1 VIVKTFNHFVGMMIC
16 LVLVGCSQLN
26 LHTLREQNQIG
37 GEIQHSRQ
45 ELQGKGVVQYS
56 DGAWLAGEK
65 IKLSEP
71 SSPLLDKSLA
81 YHPARP
87 VSVMEAAFWL
97 GQELGIAVDLAAL
110 QSAASPAAGG
120 ASPGAN
126 SAPAGVTAP
135 NLGAGNR
142 NLLQQTFNIAWEGS
156 VRGFL
161 NELAGR
167 SGAWWK
173 LSEGKILFY
182 RLETRTFYLP
192 AVARKFSGN
201 STITTN
207 SSGSNSASGGT
218 GTQATAAGITSQSGA
233 GGMSDFT
240 VDFWTDLEKTARTV
254 AGPLAQVAINPS
266 SGSITVTGNPVEVR
280 HVEDWVKQLA
290 QQMSQQV
297 LIDIKIYTVRLNQED
312 NYNWNPGI
320 LFRQVSGSL
329 GFNITGVQS
338 PSVSAGLN
346 PANLG
351 LSLVSAAGNS
361 TPYSGS
367 TLAFNALSSL
377 GRVTERISQSV
388 VTLNGQPAPVQM
400 ATQQGYLAS
409 SATTLSANVG
419 STSTLTPGTLTTGF
433 TALFL
438 PRIVNGKIILGMAMT
453 SSTLNSMTTVTSG
466 QSSIQNPNVDS
477 NTFQQSVSLTPGEA
491 LMLTGLWKDTSTT
504 LHNGT
509 LSPDNYIVGGGVDE
523 GGGKQIVA
531 IVITARIL

>member
-1 VIVKTFNHFVGMMIC
+1 
-16 LVLVGCSQLN
+16 
-26 LHTLREQNQIG
+26 
-37 GEIQHSRQ
+37 
-45 ELQGKGVVQYS
+45 
-56 DGAWLAGEK
+56 
-65 IKLSEP
+65 
-71 SSPLLDKSLA
+71 
-81 YHPARP
+81 
-87 VSVMEAAFWL
+87 
-97 GQELGIAVDLAAL
+97 
-110 QSAASPAAGG
+110 
-120 ASPGAN
+120 
-126 SAPAGVTAP
+126 
-135 NLGAGNR
+135 
-142 NLLQQTFNIAWEGS
+142 
-156 VRGFL
+156 
-161 NELAGR
+161 
-167 SGAWWK
+167 
-173 LSEGKILFY
+173 
-182 RLETRTFYLP
+182 
-192 AVARKFSGN
+192 
-201 STITTN
+201 
-207 SSGSNSASGGT
+207 
-218 GTQATAAGITSQSGA
+218 
-233 GGMSDFT
+233 MSDFT
-240 VDFWTDLEKTARTV
+240 VDFWSDMEKTARAV
-254 AGPLAQVAINPS
+254 AGPLALVAINPS
-266 SGSITVTGNPVEVR
+266 SGSITITGTPLEVR

-338 PSVSAGLN
+338 PAVTAGLN

-351 LSLVSAAGNS
+351 LSLVSASGNS

-409 SATTLSANVG
+409 SATTLAANVG

-453 SSTLNSMTTVTSG
+453 SSSLNSMTTVTSG

-477 NTFQQSVSLTPGEA
+477 NTFQQSVALTPGEA

-509 LSPDNYIVGGGVDE
+509 LTPDNYIVGGGVDE
-523 GGGKQIVA
+523 SGGKQIVA